1 MRSTI
6 LIIVVLFLAS
16 EQLVEGQTNSQ
27 DKPKSKSKQ
36 SANSKLNQRQIDF
49 VLRLHQDMVE
59 PSSQAASAFFYMAYE
74 YDGTKKYMDIK
85 TRIANG
91 LKNEANLPAI
101 VWYAK
106 QAYGQSASIA
116 LNGAMPSI
124 DLEEC
129 EHLSSIS
136 SVRTFRTCKEIR
148 CIFKQI
154 RRTSPQIL
162 TTFQFKGEKWLKYS
176 SPARKRL

>member
-136 SVRTFRTCKEIR
+136 SYELLELAK
-148 CIFKQI
+148 
-154 RRTSPQIL
+154 
-162 TTFQFKGEKWLKYS
+162 KYAAFLS
-176 SPARKRL
+176 KYDEQVPRY